1 MGGAFR
7 AWHVS
12 LIVTIALTFFHV
24 FNLAVSGQ
32 QNASLPAKRNPEY
45 DTTVVNIKRPTSITM
60 SASSSSQALE
70 YLEGLPLQTHRK
82 LYEQPSTVLAVYR
95 CMLPHLGGIFM
106 YLGAVRQLTAGT
118 AKSIVMAML
127 YMPTSFPTTDLDV
140 WFKPS
145 ARKEKEQ
152 ALFVLDRLHILTS
165 KRNDDGRSL
174 YSLSQGFQRSLRQAI
189 EGSGTHRSFG
199 VPATRE
205 ESGGRRVTI
214 DYLDEYSRGQWEG
227 ILYYLVSGAAG
238 LSKDGIT
245 RAEVGPGT
253 KKLLHAGDLVR
264 TVHGSPR
271 ITKDGFSFVLQ
282 ETNAQVWSL
291 LIVYLK
297 MVNDVSTPWLYGEAA
312 SDRAQLG
319 MSETEVLSFLFM
331 LGSLELGQDY
341 STSTLSPTQLQML
354 VDLSA
359 MGLVY
364 RSSKDSET
372 FYPTRLATS
381 LTSDSGSAMS
391 ASSNDI
397 AQVSQGNAGPAAAAN
412 KGFIIIETNYR
423 LYAYTNSLIQ
433 IAILSLFT
441 KLQHRFPNLVS
452 GKLTKESVHK
462 AVQAGITSSQI
473 ISYLTTYAHPQM
485 QKTVPYIPPT
495 VMDQIRLWEYEGERV
510 EVTTGYLMREFST
523 EAEYRDV
530 LGYADALGV
539 LVWQKDES
547 RCFFVSQVEQI
558 SAYLTKKKVTRENR
572 R

>member
-1 MGGAFR
+1 MQRCSR
-7 AWHVS
+7 ANKV
-12 LIVTIALTFFHV
+12 A
-24 FNLAVSGQ
+24 
-32 QNASLPAKRNPEY
+32 
-45 DTTVVNIKRPTSITM
+45 
-60 SASSSSQALE
+60 
-70 YLEGLPLQTHRK
+70 
-82 LYEQPSTVLAVYR
+82 
-95 CMLPHLGGIFM
+95 
-106 YLGAVRQLTAGT
+106 

-127 YMPTSFPTTDLDV
+127 YRPSSFPVADLDA

-145 ARKEKEQ
+145 ARREKEQ
-152 ALFVLDRLHILTS
+152 AVFTLERLHIITQV
-165 KRNDDGRSL
+165 KQDDGTMAWTIST
-174 YSLSQGFQRSLRQAI
+174 GFQKSLRNAL

-205 ESGGRRVTI
+205 ESGGKRLSV
-214 DYLDEYSRGQWEG
+214 DFLDEYSRSQWEG

-238 LSKDGIT
+238 LSKDSIS

-253 KKLLHAGDLVR
+253 KKLLHTGDLVR
-264 TVHGSPR
+264 TIHGSPR

-297 MVNDVSTPWLYGEAA
+297 MTNEVSVEPHPCDDCPLRNQSTPPEN
-312 SDRAQLG
+312 DPNINTKLG

-341 STSTLSPTQLQML
+341 STSTLSPTQAQML
-354 VDLSA
+354 EDLSS
-359 MGLVY
+359 MGLIY
-364 RSSKDSET
+364 RSDKNART
-372 FYPTRLATS
+372 FYPTRLATT

-397 AQVSQGNAGPAAAAN
+397 AQANQGNAGPSAAAN

-462 AVQAGITSSQI
+462 AVQSGITSSQI

-510 EVTTGYLMREFST
+510 ETTTGYLMREFGSD
-523 EAEYRDV
+523 AEYRDV
-530 LGYADALGV
+530 LGYASALGV
-539 LVWQKDES
+539 LVWQNDAG
-547 RCFFVSQVEQI
+547 RCFFVSHVEQI
-558 SAYLTKKKVTRENR
+558 SAYLRKKKESRESAR
-572 R
+572 AGR

>member
-1 MGGAFR
+1 
-7 AWHVS
+7 
-12 LIVTIALTFFHV
+12 
-24 FNLAVSGQ
+24 
-32 QNASLPAKRNPEY
+32 
-45 DTTVVNIKRPTSITM
+45 M
-60 SASSSSQALE
+60 SVSSSTQALE
-70 YLEGLPLQTHRK
+70 YLEGLPLSTHKK
-82 LYEQPSTVLAVYR
+82 LYEQPSTVLAVFR
-95 CMLPHLGGIFM
+95 SMLPHL
-106 YLGAVRQLTAGT
+106 

-127 YMPTSFPTTDLDV
+127 YMPSSFPATNLDA

-152 ALFVLDRLHILTS
+152 ATFILDRLHIMTS
-165 KRNDDGRSL
+165 TRQDDG
-174 YSLSQGFQRSLRQAI
+174 SLSWTLSPGFQRSLRHAI
-189 EGSGTHRSFG
+189 EGSGTHCSFG
-199 VPATRE
+199 VPATRK
-205 ESGGRRVTI
+205 ESGGGRLSI
-214 DYLDEYSRGQWEG
+214 DFLDDYSRAQWEG

-238 LSKDGIT
+238 LSKDNIS

-297 MVNDVSTPWLYGEAA
+297 MSND
-312 SDRAQLG
+312 LG

-341 STSTLSPTQLQML
+341 STSTLSATQLHML
-354 VDLSA
+354 DDLSS

-364 RSSKDSET
+364 RSSKDART
-372 FYPTRLATS
+372 FYPTRLATT

-397 AQVSQGNAGPAAAAN
+397 AQANQGNAGPSATAN

-462 AVQAGITSSQI
+462 AVQSGITSAQI

-510 EVTTGYLMREFST
+510 ETTTGYLMREFGSD
-523 EAEYRDV
+523 AEYRDV
-530 LGYADALGV
+530 LGYASALGV
-539 LVWQKDES
+539 LVWQNDAN
-547 RCFFVSQVEQI
+547 RCFFVSHVEQI
-558 SAYLTKKKVTRENR
+558 SAYLRKKKENR
-572 R
+572 ESARAR

>member
-1 MGGAFR
+1 
-7 AWHVS
+7 
-12 LIVTIALTFFHV
+12 
-24 FNLAVSGQ
+24 
-32 QNASLPAKRNPEY
+32 
-45 DTTVVNIKRPTSITM
+45 M
-60 SASSSSQALE
+60 SALW
-70 YLEGLPLQTHRK
+70 K
-82 LYEQPSTVLAVYR
+82 LAP
-95 CMLPHLGGIFM
+95 
-106 YLGAVRQLTAGT
+106 
-118 AKSIVMAML
+118 
-127 YMPTSFPTTDLDV
+127 

-152 ALFVLDRLHILTS
+152 ALFILDRLHILTS
-165 KRNDDGRSL
+165 KRNDDGRSM
-174 YSLSQGFQRSLRQAI
+174 YSLSPGFQRSLRQAI

-205 ESGGRRVTI
+205 ESGGKRVTTNF
-214 DYLDEYSRGQWEG
+214 LDEYSRAQWEG

-238 LSKDGIT
+238 LQADGIS
-245 RAEVGPGT
+245 RSEVGPGT
-253 KKLLHAGDLVR
+253 KKLLAAGDLVR
-264 TVHGSPR
+264 TMHGSPR

-297 MVNDVSTPWLYGEAA
+297 MVNEVSATNPLCLYQRHLKDPYPDKPH
-312 SDRAQLG
+312 SNDKQLG
-319 MSETEVLSFLFM
+319 MSETEVLAFLFM

-354 VDLSA
+354 EDLSA

-364 RSSKDSET
+364 RSSKDAKT
-372 FYPTRLATS
+372 FYPTRLATT

-391 ASSNDI
+391 ASTNDI
-397 AQVSQGNAGPAAAAN
+397 AQANQATSAVNPSSSSTTLQN

-462 AVQAGITSSQI
+462 AVQSGITSAQI

-485 QKTVPYIPPT
+485 QKNVPYIPPT

-510 EVTTGYLMREFST
+510 EVTMGYLMREFGS

-547 RCFFVSQVEQI
+547 RCFFVSHVEQI
-558 SAYLTKKKVTRENR
+558 SAYLKKKKENR
-572 R
+572 EGGRGGKRIGLMGIVHIWRFLGTCTCMGIP

>member
-1 MGGAFR
+1 
-7 AWHVS
+7 
-12 LIVTIALTFFHV
+12 
-24 FNLAVSGQ
+24 
-32 QNASLPAKRNPEY
+32 
-45 DTTVVNIKRPTSITM
+45 M
-60 SASSSSQALE
+60 SVSSSTQALE
-70 YLEGLPLQTHRK
+70 YLEGLPLATHKK
-82 LYEQPSTVLAVYR
+82 LYEQPSTVLAVFR
-95 CMLPHLGGIFM
+95 CMLPHL
-106 YLGAVRQLTAGT
+106 
-118 AKSIVMAML
+118 AKSIVMALL
-127 YMPTSFPTTDLDV
+127 YMPTSFPTTDLDA
-140 WFKPS
+140 WFKS
-145 ARKEKEQ
+145 TARKEKEQ
-152 ALFVLDRLHILTS
+152 ALFILDCLHIITQQ
-165 KRNDDGRSL
+165 RNDDGKTSSWAL
-174 YSLSQGFQRSLRQAI
+174 TPGFQRSLRNAL
-189 EGSGTHRSFG
+189 EGAGTHCSFG

-205 ESGGRRVTI
+205 ESGGRRVTV
-214 DYLDEYSRGQWEG
+214 DFLDEYSRGQWEG

-238 LSKDGIT
+238 LRSDSIS

-253 KKLLHAGDLVR
+253 KKLLMEGDLVR
-264 TVHGSPR
+264 VIHGTPR

-297 MVNDVSTPWLYGEAA
+297 MVHE
-312 SDRAQLG
+312 LG

-331 LGSLELGQDY
+331 LGSLDLGRDY

-354 VDLSA
+354 DDLSA

-364 RSSKDSET
+364 RTSKDALT
-372 FYPTRLATS
+372 FYPTRLATT

-397 AQVSQGNAGPAAAAN
+397 AQANQGNAGTLATAN

-462 AVQAGITSSQI
+462 AVSAGITSAQI
-473 ISYLTTYAHPQM
+473 ISYLSTYAHPQM
-485 QKTVPYIPPT
+485 QKNVSFIPPT

-510 EVTTGYLMREFST
+510 EITPGFLMKDFGS

-530 LGYADALGV
+530 LNYADALGV
-539 LVWQKDES
+539 LVWRRDEQ
-547 RCFFVSQVEQI
+547 RCFFVSQIEQI
-558 SAYLTKKKVTRENR
+558 TGYLKKKKENR
-572 R
+572 EMGRR